1 MNDQDL
7 GMMSIEELWALH
19 EEICAILSTKLDA
32 KRLELERRLALLGRS
47 NELNGHN
54 KKRVRQPY
62 LKVLPKYQ
70 NPDRPLAVE
79 N

>member
-19 EEICAILSTKLDA
+19 EKICAILSTKLDA
-32 KRLELERRLALLGRS
+32 ERLEMERRLALLRRG